1 MPGQN
6 LILEG
11 FGIRQDGLEP
21 AWQFLI
27 IGYWLCSWR
36 SKVLIIHQVPQS
48 GCGGKSPDAMC
59 WAQHVSVKAWRFQN
73 NLFQLVRS
81 CTVTSI
87 FECCWSFLALRFNAT
102 HPPSWAEVGGV
113 EMLLE
118 YQTMNLRR
126 DVELASARPS
136 PQQHLQ
142 VARALKWHFQLGSI
156 GPLPLDF
163 RQILPQGWSRA
174 ADIIRVTGFRTM
186 PAVQPNHLGTLG
198 VSGRPCDH
206 MHAPETTLTFGLK
219 GSTSLCLLIAPLYF
233 QFMRVWMFFHLFCG
247 SATTSSWLHVEAS
260 QPRWHVGQVII

>member
-1 MPGQN
+1 
-6 LILEG
+6 
-11 FGIRQDGLEP
+11 
-21 AWQFLI
+21 
-27 IGYWLCSWR
+27 
-36 SKVLIIHQVPQS
+36 
-48 GCGGKSPDAMC
+48 MC

-102 HPPSWAEVGGV
+102 HPPSWPEVSGV

-118 YQTMNLRR
+118 YQTMNLRT

-136 PQQHLQ
+136 PQRHLQ

-174 ADIIRVTGFRTM
+174 ADIIRVTGFRTV

-206 MHAPETTLTFGLK
+206 MRAPETTLTFDLK
-219 GSTSLCLLIAPLYF
+219 GSTSPCLLIAPLYF
-233 QFMRVWMFFHLFCG
+233 QFTWILDVFSFVFRLRNNFVLTSRGSF
-247 SATTSSWLHVEAS
+247 SATVTRRSSNYLIVQAMSFFDLWSGIGGWPDL
-260 QPRWHVGQVII
+260 